1 MSNLAERLAARESP
15 RTGAGSSLRGDNRC
29 IIGCENGNLKDG
41 GQLRALIVSDVHSN
55 LEALQR
61 VVQDAESQGGFDE
74 IWSLGDLVGYGPDPV
89 ACIDLL
95 QSYKHKGVAGNHDLA
110 SIGRLSVEA
119 FNAHAAQANRWTA
132 TQLSEEHSEYLGS
145 LPLKMELDEFTVVH
159 GSPRDPVWE
168 YVVSVGAAVASFM
181 HFDTSWCLVGHSH
194 IPFICRPAESG
205 AIFLEFPLDSP
216 VSLGS
221 DRLIIN
227 PGGVGQPRDGDP
239 RASYAVY
246 DSEASSVVHRRV
258 EYDIP
263 TTQEKMRQRGLPG
276 FLIDR
281 LPLGR

>member
-1 MSNLAERLAARESP
+1 M
-15 RTGAGSSLRGDNRC
+15 
-29 IIGCENGNLKDG
+29 
-41 GQLRALIVSDVHSN
+41 RALIVSDVHSN
-55 LEALQR
+55 LEALQS
-61 VVQDAESQGGFDE
+61 VVGDAESNGGFDE
-74 IWSLGDLVGYGPDPV
+74 IWSLGDMVGYGPDPV
-89 ACIDLL
+89 ECLDLIR
-95 QSYKHKGVAGNHDLA
+95 SYTNKSVAGNHDLA

-119 FNAHAAQANRWTA
+119 FNAHAAAANRWTA
-132 TQLSEEHSEYLGS
+132 TQLGEDHSQYLGS

-168 YVVSVGAAVASFM
+168 YVVSVAAAVASFM
-181 HFDTSWCLVGHSH
+181 HFDTYWCLVGHSH
-194 IPFICRPAESG
+194 IPFLCRPAESG

-216 VSLGS
+216 VSLGP

-263 TTQEKMRQRGLPG
+263 ATQEKMRQRGLPE